1 MDVDHALVRYL
12 EAKRTVDAR
21 SFSRRV
27 RDTLYELLPSE
38 PRMIDIGAGTGA
50 TVPRLLDS
58 GIGGSYRGIDSSEQL
73 TAYARAVRSRELRFR
88 GYDVTTTAEENFTVS
103 DITDADA
110 HTNTDSPSH
119 TESTLAVTFETA
131 DALTAAANTDDI
143 DLLMAQQFM
152 DLVPIEQ
159 ALDVFLDALR
169 PGGLAYFPLTFD
181 GTTVFQPDHPADS
194 EVEAAYHNAIDTAP
208 DRDSHAGRHLLDA
221 LRNRPGT
228 VRGVDAADAVVYP
241 QENTYRGDEQYYL
254 QQLLTFV
261 EETVTSDAVP
271 EINDWIASR
280 RQQVSDG
287 TLTYVGHRYDILY
300 QTPTHRS

>member
-12 EAKRTVDAR
+12 EAKRTVDDR

-169 PGGLAYFPLTFD
+169 
-181 GTTVFQPDHPADS
+181 
-194 EVEAAYHNAIDTAP
+194 
-208 DRDSHAGRHLLDA
+208 
-221 LRNRPGT
+221 NRPGT
-228 VRGVDAADAVVYP
+228 VRGVDDADAVVYP